1 MNGCRAFPGSPGV
14 NIRPGKEREYK
25 LVSTDV
31 STGVV
36 QEEIPATKARGREAR
51 DARLEA
57 RDARLEMRD
66 ARLEARNELEQG
78 VLGTVYRLDGR
89 GGQLPFVRSG
99 RFETNV
105 LPPEA
110 QALLTL
116 LEEKGET

>member
-57 RDARLEMRD
+57 RDARLE
-66 ARLEARNELEQG
+66 ARNELEQG
-78 VLGTVYRLDGR
+78 ISGTVYRLDGR